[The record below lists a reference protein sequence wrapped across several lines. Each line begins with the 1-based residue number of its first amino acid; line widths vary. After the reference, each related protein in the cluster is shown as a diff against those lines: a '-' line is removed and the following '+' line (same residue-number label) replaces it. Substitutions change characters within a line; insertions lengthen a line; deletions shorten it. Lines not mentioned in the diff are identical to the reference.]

1 VGQPVTVKVSYQ
13 YNFVTGLFGFAHITL
28 SSTQTMRA
36 EATPSYT
43 AGNQAGGA
51 CS

>member
-1 VGQPVTVKVSYQ
+1 VTMKVSYQ

-28 SSTQTMRA
+28 SSTQTVRA
-36 EATPSYT
+36 EGTPSYT
-43 AGNQAGGA
+43 AGSQTGGA